1 MRTSV
6 FNAPRWIEQ
15 YEFPFTNYETIPT
28 HLFQEVNQ
36 KLIKK
41 CQSAAPLVSVVIAA
55 WNEEA
60 NLLKTIASLSDMDT
74 QIPFEIIVVNNNSTD
89 RTQDVLDRLALKSL
103 FQPIQGCGAARQMG
117 LEAAAGEY
125 ILLADADCI
134 YPNNWLSE
142 MVGLLKQPGVVCV
155 YGRYSFIPE
164 KSYPRWQLFLF
175 EKLKDSIANLRHYKH
190 PYLNTLGMS
199 MGFIKSYALQVG
211 FVLRN
216 IRGEDGRMC
225 FDLMKFG
232 KVKQLKR
239 NSTRVWT
246 KPRTLQKD
254 GTLLNAFGLRVRKEF
269 KRFTSLFKEPR
280 LHDTKTSEND

>member
-15 YEFPFTNYETIPT
+15 YEFPFTNYETIPA

-36 KLIKK
+36 KLVKK

-60 NLLKTIASLSDMDT
+60 NLLKTIASLADMDT

-142 MVGLLKQPGVVCV
+142 MV
-155 YGRYSFIPE
+155 
-164 KSYPRWQLFLF
+164 
-175 EKLKDSIANLRHYKH
+175 
-190 PYLNTLGMS
+190 
-199 MGFIKSYALQVG
+199 
-211 FVLRN
+211 
-216 IRGEDGRMC
+216 
-225 FDLMKFG
+225 
-232 KVKQLKR
+232 
-239 NSTRVWT
+239 
-246 KPRTLQKD
+246 
-254 GTLLNAFGLRVRKEF
+254 
-269 KRFTSLFKEPR
+269 
-280 LHDTKTSEND
+280 